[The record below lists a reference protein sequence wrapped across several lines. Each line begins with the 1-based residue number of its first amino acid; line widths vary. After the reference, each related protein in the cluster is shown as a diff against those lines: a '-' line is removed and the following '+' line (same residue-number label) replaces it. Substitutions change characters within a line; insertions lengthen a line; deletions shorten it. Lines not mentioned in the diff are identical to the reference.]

1 LRRFLSV
8 LLLFA
13 VMLFTSC
20 ETVQIFD
27 CPAVKQKQEKQ
38 AEKERQAEQEIAE
51 AAPQKESKTPAETGE
66 STSTSPSTSSSVSPN
81 ASASTSPSPSQSAE
95 PSTAPSTSSVVTP
108 VKNPSTGNSPGISQ
122 KQKQLVEAA
131 NWAKGKKYL
140 TINGQRFRMDCSGV
154 ISAIYYKAG
163 IDLAKDFN
171 KYKGGGVQRIHATM
185 QAKGLIYRPTV
196 PVPGDILFWDNTY
209 DANHNG
215 RSDDVLSHIG
225 MVVSSDKKTGNVV
238 YVHHHEKKGIVFETM
253 NLLHPND
260 PKYNAIMRSQRAK
273 KLPGNKYLAS
283 QLYKDAGKGYL
294 LR

>member
-1 LRRFLSV
+1 MKRFLYV
-8 LLLFA
+8 FLLLA
-13 VMLFTSC
+13 VMILTSC
-20 ETVQIFD
+20 ESLPQIFD
-27 CPAVKQKQEKQ
+27 CPAVKQKQ
-38 AEKERQAEQEIAE
+38 ARQAEQDKKTEQKIAE
-51 AAPQKESKTPAETGE
+51 AAPKKESKAPSDTGK
-66 STSTSPSTSSSVSPN
+66 STSTGSSTGSGTSPSTSAN
-81 ASASTSPSPSQSAE
+81 TSPVKSPSAA
-95 PSTAPSTSSVVTP
+95 TGPSTSQS
-108 VKNPSTGNSPGISQ
+108 ISQ

-131 NWAKGKKYL
+131 NWAKGRKYL

-154 ISAIYYKAG
+154 IRAIYFKAG

-171 KYKGGGVQRIHATM
+171 KYKGGGTQRIHETLRV
-185 QAKGLIYRPTV
+185 KGLIYRPTV

-225 MVVSSDKKTGNVV
+225 MVVSSDKRSGNIV
-238 YVHHHEKKGIVFETM
+238 YVHHHEKKGIVFEKM

-260 PKYNAIMRSQRAK
+260 PSYNAIMRSQRAR

-283 QLYKDAGKGYL
+283 HLYKDAGKGYL

>member
-1 LRRFLSV
+1 MKRFLYV
-8 LLLFA
+8 FLLLA
-13 VMLFTSC
+13 VMILTSC
-20 ETVQIFD
+20 ESLPQIFD
-27 CPAVKQKQEKQ
+27 CPAVKQKQ
-38 AEKERQAEQEIAE
+38 ARQAEQDKKTEQKIAE
-51 AAPQKESKTPAETGE
+51 AAPKKESKAPSDTGK
-66 STSTSPSTSSSVSPN
+66 STSTSSSTGSGTSPSTSAN
-81 ASASTSPSPSQSAE
+81 TSPVKSPSAA
-95 PSTAPSTSSVVTP
+95 TGPSTSQS
-108 VKNPSTGNSPGISQ
+108 ISQ

-131 NWAKGKKYL
+131 NWAKGRKYL

-154 ISAIYYKAG
+154 IRAIYFKAG

-171 KYKGGGVQRIHATM
+171 KYKGGGTQRIHETLRV
-185 QAKGLIYRPTV
+185 KGLIYRPTV

-225 MVVSSDKKTGNVV
+225 MVVSSDKRSGNIV
-238 YVHHHEKKGIVFETM
+238 YVHHHEKKGIVFEKM

-260 PKYNAIMRSQRAK
+260 PSYNAIMRSQRAR

-283 QLYKDAGKGYL
+283 HLYKDAGKGYL

>member
-1 LRRFLSV
+1 MKRFLSV
-8 LLLFA
+8 LLLFS

-20 ETVQIFD
+20 ETIQIFD
-27 CPAVKQKQEKQ
+27 CPAVKQKQERQ
-38 AEKERQAEQEIAE
+38 AAQEKKAEQE
-51 AAPQKESKTPAETGE
+51 PVSNTPSDTSE
-66 STSTSPSTSSSVSPN
+66 STSTNPSASPN
-81 ASASTSPSPSQSAE
+81 NSSIASPKTSASTSPSPSAD

-108 VKNPSTGNSPGISQ
+108 VKSTSNSPSISQ

-154 ISAIYYKAG
+154 VRAIYFKAG
-163 IDLAKDFN
+163 IDLAQDFN

>member
-1 LRRFLSV
+1 MRRFFFF
-8 LLLFA
+8 LLLSS
-13 VMLFTSC
+13 VILFSSC
-20 ETVQIFD
+20 ESLPQIFD
-27 CPAVKQKQEKQ
+27 CPAVKQKQAKQAEQERQVAEEKQ
-38 AEKERQAEQEIAE
+38 AEQQSTEPE
-51 AAPQKESKTPAETGE
+51 PQTVSNVHANTSKSANN
-66 STSTSPSTSSSVSPN
+66 SPSSSTN
-81 ASASTSPSPSQSAE
+81 
-95 PSTAPSTSSVVTP
+95 PSTAPSTSPVVTP
-108 VKNPSTGNSPGISQ
+108 VKTSTSPSISQ

-131 NWAKGKKYL
+131 NWAKGRKYL
-140 TINGQRFRMDCSGV
+140 TVNGQRFKMDCSGV
-154 ISAIYYKAG
+154 VRAIYFKAG
-163 IDLAKDFN
+163 IDLAQDFN

-215 RSDDVLSHIG
+215 QSDDVLSHIG

-283 QLYKDAGKGYL
+283 QLYKDSGKGYL

>member
-1 LRRFLSV
+1 MKRFLSV
-8 LLLFA
+8 FLMLA
-13 VMLFTSC
+13 VMILTSC
-20 ETVQIFD
+20 ESLPQIFD
-27 CPAVKQKQEKQ
+27 CPAVKQKQ
-38 AEKERQAEQEIAE
+38 ARQAEQDKKAEQETAE
-51 AAPQKESKTPAETGE
+51 AAPQKESKAPADTGK
-66 STSTSPSTSSSVSPN
+66 STSTSSSSRSSTSSNTSSSATPSTSADTSPVI
-81 ASASTSPSPSQSAE
+81 SPSPTTT
-95 PSTAPSTSSVVTP
+95 PS
-108 VKNPSTGNSPGISQ
+108 ISQ

-131 NWAKGKKYL
+131 NWAKGRKYL

-154 ISAIYYKAG
+154 IRAIYFKAG

-171 KYKGGGVQRIHATM
+171 KYKGGGTQRIHETLRV
-185 QAKGLIYRPTV
+185 KGLIYRPTV

-225 MVVSSDKKTGNVV
+225 MVVSSDKRSGNIV
-238 YVHHHEKKGIVFETM
+238 YVHHHEKKGIVFEKM

-260 PKYNAIMRSQRAK
+260 PSYNAIMRSQRAR

-283 QLYKDAGKGYL
+283 HLYKDAGKGYL

>member
-1 LRRFLSV
+1 MKRFLSFI
-8 LLLFA
+8 LLSA
-13 VMLFTSC
+13 MMLFTSC
-20 ETVQIFD
+20 ETIQIFD
-27 CPAVKQKQEKQ
+27 CPAVKQKQE
-38 AEKERQAEQEIAE
+38 RQAAQEKKAEQQTVSE
-51 AAPQKESKTPAETGE
+51 APAETGE

-81 ASASTSPSPSQSAE
+81 TSASTSPSPSAD

-108 VKNPSTGNSPGISQ
+108 VKNPSTGNSPSISQ

-140 TINGQRFRMDCSGV
+140 TINGHRFRMDCSGV

-185 QAKGLIYRPTV
+185 QAKGIIYRPTV

>member
-1 LRRFLSV
+1 
-8 LLLFA
+8 
-13 VMLFTSC
+13 
-20 ETVQIFD
+20 
-27 CPAVKQKQEKQ
+27 
-38 AEKERQAEQEIAE
+38 
-51 AAPQKESKTPAETGE
+51 
-66 STSTSPSTSSSVSPN
+66 
-81 ASASTSPSPSQSAE
+81 
-95 PSTAPSTSSVVTP
+95 
-108 VKNPSTGNSPGISQ
+108 
-122 KQKQLVEAA
+122 
-131 NWAKGKKYL
+131 
-140 TINGQRFRMDCSGV
+140 MDCSGV
-154 ISAIYYKAG
+154 VRAIYFKAG
-163 IDLAKDFN
+163 IDLAQDFN

-260 PKYNAIMRSQRAK
+260 QKYNAIMRSQRAK

-283 QLYKDAGKGYL
+283 QLYKDSGKGYL

>member
-1 LRRFLSV
+1 
-8 LLLFA
+8 
-13 VMLFTSC
+13 MLFTSC
-20 ETVQIFD
+20 ETIQIFD
-27 CPAVKQKQEKQ
+27 CPAVKQKQAKQ
-38 AEKERQAEQEIAE
+38 AEQERQAEQEKEAE
-51 AAPQKESKTPAETGE
+51 QEAEPEAEPKTAPNAPSATSKSTNTSSSASPSTSTSADPSTVSSTSPAVTPVK
-66 STSTSPSTSSSVSPN
+66 TSTSPS
-81 ASASTSPSPSQSAE
+81 
-95 PSTAPSTSSVVTP
+95 
-108 VKNPSTGNSPGISQ
+108 ISQ

-131 NWAKGKKYL
+131 NWAKGKRYL
-140 TINGQRFRMDCSGV
+140 TVNGQRFKMDCSGV
-154 ISAIYYKAG
+154 VRAIYFKAG
-163 IDLAKDFN
+163 IDLAQDFN

-185 QAKGLIYRPTV
+185 QAKGLIYRPAV

-215 RSDDVLSHIG
+215 RSDDILSHIG